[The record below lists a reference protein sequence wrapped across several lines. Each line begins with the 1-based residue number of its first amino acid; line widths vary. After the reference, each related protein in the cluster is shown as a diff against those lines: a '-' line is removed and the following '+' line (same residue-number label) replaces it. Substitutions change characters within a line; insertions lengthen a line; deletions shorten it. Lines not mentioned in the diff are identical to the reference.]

1 MTTAHLDRTHEY
13 SAHSGPLSFDDVV
26 YFIEHVKQVEQDDP
40 YMAQGLAYEFAD
52 HHLTMSPSDIV
63 METSAMFDLLA
74 RAREVKSLQGTLAQN
89 IVGEL
94 GYQFG
99 FADSEYFN
107 ALAERVVDQSPEDG
121 IESMVMYRDV
131 LEDASNVTTSGAL
144 HATAGL
150 ERTFDVI
157 LSDRSLPAFSHMVA
171 QALRESLHDVSESP
185 ERGVFRTRNDVNGGK
200 FVSAAEQMQLRVES
214 AHLGRKFKSMADGR
228 TTFMARVSS
237 DMVAVTDHSGAP
249 LSLAR
254 LSRQAEEQITEKP
267 IDYSVVAKLGLVSD
281 LPVENISPK
290 ALLSNVCTAMRAFPE
305 QTKELAPDQ
314 IGLSDITT
322 GAFLTAY
329 DEYLATSDAIEQLE
343 RRIHSQSEGDCLEA
357 TKRVLHDIGGDLGVM
372 QLIRDNERSSEMYEE
387 GLALVFAGNEYG
399 YEMMLTAYDIA
410 TTVFRVR
417 QLERDDAT
425 SPDWYMRF
433 LRDEHRAI
441 QQRAYEELEQERSL
455 LVRSN
460 EQYTEQL
467 EAYLITAEQNWP
479 EFQDTVARS
488 CANMTEQYETLQF
501 MPIDTIDVTNRDMLQ
516 VIHETYVRNQF
527 SESVGFALEELSFDA
542 QDKAVQYM
550 LSADWGT
557 FSRLQKAL
565 GERVSTG
572 DKVDLFEAFLATE
585 FGDDF
590 GDKLL
595 SIAEHI
601 PQEELG
607 RVLAD
612 LERAR
617 MGARGVMDW
626 YRDVDEHFAEMALP
640 AIAERIT
647 DMITTLEVAARHKS
661 LRIDVGPGNDPEV
674 ESQFIYTATW
684 EQAAKDLH
692 DLADNLESDGWIL
705 NDPGT
710 VVSRVVVESDKFA
723 RFRLLNS
730 RLGTM
735 VVNIRSYGTL
745 TRGDAQ
751 YEVGSFKNGVE
762 AAINMLSNRHDPY
775 GISPTADMRTFS
787 LRFDREGRAPDVA
800 ASDRS
805 QRKATNKEGT
815 VAVDVASIW
824 SFGDDNEPATRVGR
838 AIAAGSRLR
847 AEAIGTKDELNHN
860 MLVDQS
866 YGNADV
872 FAELAHKVIAK
883 LDAQAKRTSKK
894 QLATVARTLVQLRD
908 DHQLA
913 A

>member
-1 MTTAHLDRTHEY
+1 MNKLKDIYAREMPDSSGLPGRYSQSVLLMPFGKHLN
-13 SAHSGPLSFDDVV
+13 
-26 YFIEHVKQVEQDDP
+26 IEQDGIATEDEELFEAIDYAKIMP
-40 YMAQGLAYEFAD
+40 DGPPPERRMVELLSGDDSRRQEAIDFIRD
-52 HHLTMSPSDIV
+52 MSPSNQLWLLHAFNQPGYSSEIDGEYYDQRDKWIIAYSFNKIASEAPSALV
-63 METSAMFDLLA
+63 ALTSRIWLDRMTHRSSSIEPSEERSFLDFSSGRDVAYSARIRMPEDWRKLAGLSHVAPGVVAAKDHQGLIRRVARISAMPDNLSLRDVNLLNAHARASALSRNSVYYKHTERQTVDAWVQQLGEYLEGDDIAYVGQTESLDDLLDRVDDLLDRNQSIRLDKGDFVGINEVAGFDDSEA
-74 RAREVKSLQGTLAQN
+74 RVLFQLAHRSGVREV
-89 IVGEL
+89 
-94 GYQFG
+94 
-99 FADSEYFN
+99 
-107 ALAERVVDQSPEDG
+107 
-121 IESMVMYRDV
+121 
-131 LEDASNVTTSGAL
+131 
-144 HATAGL
+144 
-150 ERTFDVI
+150 
-157 LSDRSLPAFSHMVA
+157 
-171 QALRESLHDVSESP
+171 
-185 ERGVFRTRNDVNGGK
+185 
-200 FVSAAEQMQLRVES
+200 
-214 AHLGRKFKSMADGR
+214 
-228 TTFMARVSS
+228 
-237 DMVAVTDHSGAP
+237 
-249 LSLAR
+249 
-254 LSRQAEEQITEKP
+254 
-267 IDYSVVAKLGLVSD
+267 
-281 LPVENISPK
+281 
-290 ALLSNVCTAMRAFPE
+290 
-305 QTKELAPDQ
+305 
-314 IGLSDITT
+314 
-322 GAFLTAY
+322 
-329 DEYLATSDAIEQLE
+329 
-343 RRIHSQSEGDCLEA
+343 
-357 TKRVLHDIGGDLGVM
+357 
-372 QLIRDNERSSEMYEE
+372 
-387 GLALVFAGNEYG
+387 
-399 YEMMLTAYDIA
+399 
-410 TTVFRVR
+410 
-417 QLERDDAT
+417 
-425 SPDWYMRF
+425 
-433 LRDEHRAI
+433 
-441 QQRAYEELEQERSL
+441 
-455 LVRSN
+455 
-460 EQYTEQL
+460 
-467 EAYLITAEQNWP
+467 
-479 EFQDTVARS
+479 
-488 CANMTEQYETLQF
+488 
-501 MPIDTIDVTNRDMLQ
+501 
-516 VIHETYVRNQF
+516 
-527 SESVGFALEELSFDA
+527 LEEVTGVDLSEITLET
-542 QDKAVQYM
+542 QVQLLRYM
-550 LSADWGT
+550 AART
-557 FSRLQKAL
+557 EEEFSRLLRAAGAAKETL
-565 GERVSTG
+565 GSTAT
-572 DKVDLFEAFLATE
+572 FYEAFLATE

-661 LRIDVGPGNDPEV
+661 LRIDIGPGNDPEV

-735 VVNIRSYGTL
+735 VLNIRSYGTL

>member
-40 YMAQGLAYEFAD
+40 RTAQGLAYEFAD

-171 QALRESLHDVSESP
+171 QAVRESLHDVSESP

-290 ALLSNVCTAMRAFPE
+290 ALLSNVCTAMRAFPK

-516 VIHETYVRNQF
+516 VIHETYVRNRF
-527 SESVGFALEELSFDA
+527 SESVGFVLEELSFDA

-572 DKVDLFEAFLATE
+572 DKVDLFEAFIATE

-590 GDKLL
+590 GDILL
-595 SIAEHI
+595 DLAECTDTG
-601 PQEELG
+601 ELG
-607 RVLAD
+607 RAVGLIAD
-612 LERAR
+612 VRKASQVIAGEFDSEDPL
-617 MGARGVMDW
+617 DK
-626 YRDVDEHFAEMALP
+626 L
-640 AIAERIT
+640 IAERIPT
-647 DMITTLEVAARHKS
+647 AFAKRVTEMLALARQDGVDAVIESLDAVARASSELAESLKRGTFRQVDMTTNFGSFGAEEFPVTITARPDGNNARLGFTVRGMGATGKERLNIRLDYEEGRLS
-661 LRIDVGPGNDPEV
+661 LDIGSGAKQGVNASDIARKVG
-674 ESQFIYTATW
+674 A
-684 EQAAKDLH
+684 
-692 DLADNLESDGWIL
+692 DLARGELALS
-705 NDPGT
+705 
-710 VVSRVVVESDKFA
+710 KFRGA
-723 RFRLLNS
+723 QVALHGNHIREPFEDMPDLYS
-730 RLGTM
+730 EEFAG
-735 VVNIRSYGTL
+735 VVN
-745 TRGDAQ
+745 
-751 YEVGSFKNGVE
+751 
-762 AAINMLSNRHDPY
+762 
-775 GISPTADMRTFS
+775 
-787 LRFDREGRAPDVA
+787 RFMY
-800 ASDRS
+800 
-805 QRKATNKEGT
+805 
-815 VAVDVASIW
+815 
-824 SFGDDNEPATRVGR
+824 
-838 AIAAGSRLR
+838 RLR
-847 AEAIGTKDELNHN
+847 LTDSTH
-860 MLVDQS
+860 S
-866 YGNADV
+866 
-872 FAELAHKVIAK
+872 
-883 LDAQAKRTSKK
+883 RT
-894 QLATVARTLVQLRD
+894 AG
-908 DHQLA
+908 
-913 A
+913 